1 MGKIHI
7 PRGAYDI
14 MTILALGGFESY
26 VVGGCVRDSLL
37 GLEPHDWDICTNA
50 TPQEVLEVFAK
61 RNIKTIETG
70 IKHGTVTVCLW
81 GEQYEVTT
89 FRIDGTYSDGRR
101 PDSVSFTSSLQ
112 EDLSRRDFTIN
123 AMAYAEVPGL
133 IDPFGGEKALQDK
146 KISCVGNPSDR
157 FDEDALRIMRALR
170 FASSYGFN
178 ISHATEEAIHRL
190 AHTLCN
196 VSTERINTELCKLLC
211 GCGVLDVLLNFSDV
225 ISTIIPEI
233 APCVGFDQNNPYHQ
247 YNVYDHIAH
256 AVANYKGDDISVK
269 VALLLHDIG
278 KPQCYTEHERGG
290 HFYGHG
296 VPSRDIADV
305 VTRRLRFDNKT
316 RNEVLEL
323 VLYHD
328 AVIEPTPKTVRRWL
342 NKIGEERFR
351 QLLEV
356 RMADIRAHAEGTQES
371 RIEGC
376 IALGKILEEV
386 LAKEQC
392 FSIKDLSMNG
402 RDVMSLGIPE
412 GRQVGSILG
421 KLLDDVISGRLEN
434 EHTLLV
440 QAALKYKEESDNQD

>member
-7 PRGAYDI
+7 PRGPSDV
-14 MTILALGGFESY
+14 MTILALDGFESY

-50 TPQEVLEVFAK
+50 TPQEVLEVFTK

-89 FRIDGTYSDGRR
+89 FRIDGMYSDGRR
-101 PDSVSFTSSLQ
+101 PDSVSFTSSLH

-133 IDPFGGEKALQDK
+133 IDPFGGEKALRDK
-146 KISCVGNPSDR
+146 TISCVGNPADR
-157 FDEDALRIMRALR
+157 FGEDALRIMRALR
-170 FASSYGFN
+170 FASTYGFC
-178 ISHATEEAIHRL
+178 IDSRTETAIHQL
-190 AHTLCN
+190 APTLCN
-196 VSTERINTELCKLLC
+196 ISSERINTELCKLLC
-211 GCGVLDVLLNFSDV
+211 GQGVLDILLNYSDV
-225 ISTIIPEI
+225 ITTIISEL
-233 APCVGFDQNNPYHQ
+233 APCVGFEQNNPYHQ

-278 KPQCYTEHERGG
+278 KPQCYTEDERGG

-296 VPSRDIADV
+296 VPSHDIADV
-305 VTRRLRFDNKT
+305 VTKRLRFDNKT
-316 RNEVLEL
+316 RAEVLDL

-342 NKIGEERFR
+342 NKIGKERFC
-351 QLLEV
+351 QLLCV
-356 RMADIRAHAEGTQES
+356 RMADILAHAANTQES
-371 RIEGC
+371 RIVRC
-376 IALGKILEEV
+376 QTLGRLMDDVI
-386 LAKEQC
+386 AKEQC
-392 FSIKDLSMNG
+392 FSMKDMA
-402 RDVMSLGIPE
+402 LGGKDILGMGVPE
-412 GRQVGSILG
+412 GIRVGKILNA
-421 KLLDDVISGRLEN
+421 LLDEVISGNLPN
-434 EHTLLV
+434 EYDALV
-440 QAALKYKEESDNQD
+440 ERARAML